1 MKSDD
6 LHAVDLN
13 KLMTALVI
21 AEAGGV
27 TPAARRLGLTR
38 SAISHSLAGLE
49 EALGVSLFHRIG
61 KRLVPTRDGALLLRR
76 LKGIR
81 VRLDSALREVLGRA
95 DDVRGQI
102 RIGFFLGFSRFRLAR
117 VIDGFVRAHPHAR
130 VRVAFAPEEWLRGQL
145 LEGRL
150 DFTVSLRPPPE
161 PSRKLESQ
169 ELFEHSLVLAI
180 KELRMGPR
188 PSAQEIA
195 GFPIVDYYQAD
206 PLIDRW
212 LAHHYGGPR
221 MPRER
226 IRVYAA
232 STDLAVELV
241 AAGVGAA
248 VLPADVAEA
257 FRRRKE
263 LVVVRGPREPLRD
276 AVWLNELRGAGANRA
291 HAAFREHLVRSL
303 ETPARRRRVRTKTPD
318 RGSPNG

>member
-1 MKSDD
+1 VKSDE
-6 LHAVDLN
+6 LHALDLN

-49 EALGVSLFHRIG
+49 ESLGVSLFHRIG

-81 VRLDSALREVLGRA
+81 VRLDSALGEVVGRA
-95 DDVRGQI
+95 DEVRGQI
-102 RIGFFLGFSRFRLAR
+102 RIGFFLGFSRFRLVR
-117 VIDGFVRAHPHAR
+117 LIDGFVRAHPHAR

-150 DFTVSLRPPPE
+150 DFAVSLRPPPE
-161 PSRKLESQ
+161 PSRNLESQ
-169 ELFEHSLVLAI
+169 QLFEHSLVLAM
-180 KELRMGPR
+180 KEFRRGPR
-188 PSAQEIA
+188 PSAEEIA
-195 GFPIVDYYQAD
+195 GLPIVDYYQAD

-212 LAHHYGGPR
+212 LEYHYGGPR

-226 IRVYAA
+226 IGVYAA

-241 AAGVGAA
+241 TAGVGAA

-291 HAAFREHLVRSL
+291 HAAFRQHLVRSL
-303 ETPARRRRVRTKTPD
+303 EAPARRRRVPPTNPD

>member
-1 MKSDD
+1 MQSYDPHS
-6 LHAVDLN
+6 LDLN

-49 EALGVSLFHRIG
+49 ESLGVSLFHRIG
-61 KRLVPTRDGALLLRR
+61 KRLIPTRDGAVLLRR

-81 VRLDSALREVLGRA
+81 VRLDAALGEVVGG
-95 DDVRGQI
+95 DDEVRGQI

-117 VIDGFVRAHPHAR
+117 VIDSFVRAHPHAR

-145 LEGRL
+145 LDGRL

-161 PSRKLESQ
+161 PSRHLESQ
-169 ELFEHSLVLAI
+169 ELFEQSLVLAV
-180 KELRMGPR
+180 KEFRRGPR
-188 PSAQEIA
+188 PSAEEIA
-195 GFPIVDYYQAD
+195 GLPIVDYYRAD

-212 LAHHYGGPR
+212 LEHHYGGPP
-221 MPRER
+221 MPREQ

-241 AAGVGAA
+241 TAGVGAA

-263 LVVVRGPREPLRD
+263 LVVVRGPQEPLRD

-291 HAAFREHLVRSL
+291 HAAFRQQLVRSL
-303 ETPARRRRVRTKTPD
+303 ATPAQRGRARRTNPD
-318 RGSPNG
+318 RGSPSG

>member
-6 LHAVDLN
+6 RHLHNLDLN
-13 KLMTALVI
+13 KLMTCLMI

-38 SAISHSLAGLE
+38 SAVSHSLAALE
-49 EALGVSLFHRIG
+49 SSLGIALFHRIG
-61 KRLVPTRDGALLLRR
+61 KRLVPTRDGAVLLRR
-76 LKGIR
+76 LEGIR
-81 VRLDSALREVLGRA
+81 DRLDSALEEILGRG
-95 DDVRGQI
+95 DEVRGQI

-117 VIDGFVRAHPHAR
+117 VIDGFVGTHPQAR
-130 VRVAFAPEEWLRGQL
+130 VRLAFGPEGWLLGQL
-145 LEGRL
+145 LEGKL
-150 DFTVSLRPPPE
+150 DFTVSLRPPRE
-161 PSRKLESQ
+161 PTRRLESQ
-169 ELFEHSLVLAI
+169 PLFEQSLVLAA
-180 KELRMGPR
+180 KQFRRGPKL
-188 PSAQEIA
+188 SVEEITRSS
-195 GFPIVDYYQAD
+195 IVDYYQSD

-212 LAHHYGGPR
+212 LEHHYGVPR

-241 AAGVGAA
+241 VAGVGAA

-263 LVVVRGPREPLRD
+263 LVVVRGAREPLRD

-291 HAAFREHLVRSL
+291 HAAFREQLVTSL
-303 ETPARRRRVRTKTPD
+303 VAKTLARRAPSEATIHV
-318 RGSPNG
+318 

>member
-1 MKSDD
+1 MSDD
-6 LHAVDLN
+6 LHTRDLN

-27 TPAARRLGLTR
+27 TPAARRVGLTR
-38 SAISHSLAGLE
+38 SAISHSLAALE
-49 EALGVSLFHRIG
+49 ESLGVPLFHRIG
-61 KRLVPTRDGALLLRR
+61 KRLVPTREGAVLLRR
-76 LKGIR
+76 LEGIR
-81 VRLDSALREVLGRA
+81 DRLDSALDEVVGRG
-95 DDVRGQI
+95 DEVRGQI

-117 VIDGFVRAHPHAR
+117 VIDAFLRTHPQAR

-150 DFTVSLRPPPE
+150 DFTVSLRPPSE
-161 PSRKLESQ
+161 PTRNLESQ
-169 ELFEHSLVLAI
+169 QLFEQSLVLAM
-180 KELRMGPR
+180 KQFRRGPR
-188 PSAQEIA
+188 PSAEEIA
-195 GFPIVDYYQAD
+195 GSSIVDYYQTD

-212 LAHHYGGPR
+212 LEHHHGGPR

-241 AAGVGAA
+241 VAGVGAA
-248 VLPADVAEA
+248 VLPADVANA

-291 HAAFREHLVRSL
+291 HAAFRETLIESL
-303 ETPARRRRVRTKTPD
+303 AAPPRRRRAP
-318 RGSPNG
+318 PNERPAFASG